1 MGTGTEGVAKGGE
14 ESRAWSDVVSPKGGS
29 LFITLCIGIGIPGRA
44 SGWGD
49 SPLSIKTENEIS
61 LSWTWEMQST
71 SEGA

>member
-1 MGTGTEGVAKGGE
+1 MGTETEGVAKGGE
-14 ESRAWSDVVSPKGGS
+14 KSRAWSDVVSPKRGN
-29 LFITLCIGIGIPGRA
+29 TLCIGIGIPGRA

-49 SPLSIKTENEIS
+49 SPLSIKTENKIS